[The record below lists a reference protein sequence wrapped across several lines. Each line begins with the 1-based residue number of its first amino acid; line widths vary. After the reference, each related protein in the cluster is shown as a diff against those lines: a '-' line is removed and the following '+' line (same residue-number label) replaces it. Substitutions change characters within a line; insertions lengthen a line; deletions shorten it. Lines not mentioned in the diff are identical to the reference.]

1 MAGLYLH
8 IPFCKQA
15 CHYCD
20 FHFSTDRQHLETV
33 LSAMR
38 KELLLQ
44 RDFLNEPLETIY
56 LGGGTPSLL
65 PNDKLEAL
73 LSEIRKHYPLS
84 GAPEITLEA
93 NPDDLSP
100 GKLAELHKVGVNR
113 LSIGVQSFEEGILRY
128 LNRAHGPEAA
138 HACLR
143 ESRAAGFTN
152 ISLDLIYAIPGLSL
166 SQWKET
172 LEQALSYL
180 PEHISSYALTIED
193 RTVLGHWQKKGK
205 LRVVDEELAAQQ
217 FEMMQRM
224 LEEAGYEHYEISN
237 FARPGFYSRHNTSY
251 WLQRPYLGI
260 GPSAHSYDGLRRL
273 INVRNN
279 AAYTRSIEAGK
290 LPHELEWLTPE
301 NKINEYILTR
311 LRTKWGCDLDAL
323 RELGD
328 DLMTRCGVLLKR
340 YDAQGLITVSN
351 GTVLLTKRGMLLADQ
366 LTEDLM
372 IV

>member
-20 FHFSTDRQHLETV
+20 FHFSTDRQYLGTV
-33 LSAMR
+33 LEAMR

-44 RDFLNEPLETIY
+44 RDFLTEPLETLY

-65 PNDKLEAL
+65 PNDELDSL
-73 LSEIRKHYPLS
+73 LSKIREHYS
-84 GAPEITLEA
+84 VSDTPEITLEA

-100 GKLAELHKVGVNR
+100 AKLEQLRKAGVNR
-113 LSIGVQSFEEGILRY
+113 LSIGVQSFDEAILRY

-143 ESRAAGFTN
+143 ESRDAGFTN

-166 SQWKET
+166 SQWKDT
-172 LEQALSYL
+172 LAKALSYS

-193 RTVLGHWQKKGK
+193 RTVFGSWQKKGK
-205 LRVVDEELAAQQ
+205 LLAVDDELAAQQ
-217 FEMMQRM
+217 FELMQQV

-260 GPSAHSYDGLRRL
+260 GPSAHSYDGSRRL

-279 AAYTRSIEAGK
+279 AAYTRSIEEGK

-311 LRTKWGCDLDAL
+311 LRTTWGCDIRAL

-328 DLMTRCGVLLKR
+328 DLLTRCGDLLKR
-340 YDAQGLITVSN
+340 YEAQGLITVSN
-351 GTVLLTKRGMLLADQ
+351 DSLLLTNRGKLLADQ